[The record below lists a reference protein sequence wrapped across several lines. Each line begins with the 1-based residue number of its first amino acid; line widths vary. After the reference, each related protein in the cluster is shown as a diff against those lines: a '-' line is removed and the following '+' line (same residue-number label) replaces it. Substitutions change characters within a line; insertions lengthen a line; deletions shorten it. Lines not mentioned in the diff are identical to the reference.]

1 MNRLGLICRYIY
13 ENPCITQRELS
24 QELQLSLGSVNHLI
38 KECAQNGF
46 LELDPEESGRYH
58 LLPKGSDFLEQFR
71 VDGAVIMAAGFGS
84 RFVPLTFETPKG
96 LLEVFGERMIER
108 QIKQLHE
115 AGIRNI
121 TIVVGYLKEKFEYL
135 IDRYGVDL
143 LYNREYS
150 AKNTLASLY
159 RAHDVLKGRSIYLLS
174 SDNWMRSNMF
184 HSFECGSWYSAVYM
198 EGETS
203 EWCLDFTKKGQITR
217 VQSGGRDCWA
227 MYGPAYLA
235 AEDMDRFLPVLEAYY
250 HLPGT
255 EQFYWEQVLLELW
268 NGTARQRL
276 NRPAEP
282 PHMFI
287 SRQPADQVYEFENLE
302 ELRTFDPKYQ
312 NHSDSLA
319 MQLVSQVFEIPESEV
334 TNIRCLKAGMTNRS
348 FLFTINSSSY
358 ICRIPGAG
366 TELLINRRQ
375 EADVYEAIRPLG
387 ITEHILYLN
396 RDTGYKIAEY
406 YQGARNANPESWPD
420 MQSCMDMLRKLHGS
434 NIQVAH
440 SFDIRERIEFYEK
453 LCKSCGSI
461 LFEDYDAVR
470 GTMNKVLD
478 WLDQLNRPQVL
489 AHIDSV
495 ADNFIFLPDGSLR
508 LIDWEYAGMCD
519 AFIDIAMSAVYSY
532 YNEEQALKLLCMYLG
547 REPHALERN
556 VYYAYISL
564 GGFLWSLWAV
574 YKSALGDEF
583 GEYTII
589 MYRYG
594 KTFAKK
600 LLNQVQ
606 A

>member
-46 LELDPEESGRYH
+46 LELDPEENGRYR

-217 VQSGGRDCWA
+217 VQPGGRDCWA

-235 AEDMDRFLPVLEAYY
+235 AEDMDRFLPALEAYY

-375 EADVYEAIRPLG
+375 EADVYEAIQPLG

-420 MQSCMDMLRKLHGS
+420 MQSCMDMLRKLHSS

-478 WLDQLNRPQVL
+478 WLDLLNRPQVL

-519 AFIDIAMSAVYSY
+519 PFIDIAMSAIYSY
-532 YNEEQALKLLCMYLG
+532 YNEEQALQLLCMYLG
-547 REPHALERN
+547 REPHAPERN
-556 VYYAYISL
+556 VYYAYIAL

-594 KTFAKK
+594 KNFAKK

>member
-46 LELDPEESGRYH
+46 LELDPEENGRYR

-71 VDGAVIMAAGFGS
+71 VHGAVIMAAGFGS

-217 VQSGGRDCWA
+217 VQPGGRDCWA

-478 WLDQLNRPQVL
+478 WLDLLNRPQVL

-519 AFIDIAMSAVYSY
+519 PFIDIAMSAIYSY
-532 YNEEQALKLLCMYLG
+532 YNEEQALKLLRMYLG
-547 REPHALERN
+547 REPHAPERN
-556 VYYAYISL
+556 VYYAYIAL

-594 KTFAKK
+594 KNFAKK